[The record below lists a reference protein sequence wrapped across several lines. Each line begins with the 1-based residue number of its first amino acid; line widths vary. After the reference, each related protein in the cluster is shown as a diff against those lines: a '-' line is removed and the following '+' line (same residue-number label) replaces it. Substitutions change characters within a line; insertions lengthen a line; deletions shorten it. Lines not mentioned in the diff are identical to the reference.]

1 MIAVRNW
8 FPHGCCGP
16 NGCDDAAC
24 VLCANVASID
34 RDDDA
39 DVRLTEA
46 SNADRDGDP
55 KLAAERKRG
64 NKAFRPSHRAGPN
77 YVPRN
82 ARV

>member
-1 MIAVRNW
+1 MIAVRSW
-8 FPHGCCGP
+8 FPSGCMAP

-24 VLCANVASID
+24 VLCNTVASIARED
-34 RDDDA
+34 N
-39 DVRLTEA
+39 DVRLTEEA
-46 SNADRDGDP
+46 NAARDGDP

-64 NKAFRPSHRAGPN
+64 NKAFRASHREGPN